1 MAKLV
6 VLYPPPTDATEFD
19 KAYQNE
25 HLPLMQDKLKGRKVA
40 VTSVKAA
47 AIGESP
53 YYLMAEIWAP
63 SIEDLQG
70 FLSTPDG
77 QAVSSNAFKISTGGP
92 PAVLFTEEEVHQL

>member
-6 VLYPPPTDATEFD
+6 VLYPPPTDTAEFD
-19 KAYQNE
+19 EAYKNE
-25 HLPLMQDKLKGRKVA
+25 HLPLMKNKLKGMKVA

-47 AIGESP
+47 AGGDAP

-63 SIEDLQG
+63 SIDDLRG
-70 FLSTPDG
+70 FLSTADG
-77 QAVSSNAFKISTGGP
+77 QEVAGNAFKISTGGP